1 MTTPILALA
10 PMAGISDWPMRTLC
24 VEQGC
29 NETTTEMVS
38 AQGFLQAPS
47 TLNVYKYLL
56 AVHPDEPRPKVQI
69 FGHEVGYMAE
79 AAAKLSDTGLF
90 SGIDINMGCP
100 AQKVVTSGSGSAL
113 MRDLPQCA
121 AIITAVRKS
130 TSLPVSVKMRL
141 GWDEEHIN
149 AAELARIAQSCGAD
163 QITVHGRTRV
173 QQYSG
178 RADWDQIAR
187 VKQAVTIPVLCN
199 GDIDSAES
207 AMKALQ
213 ITGCDGLAIARGAL
227 GNPFVFAEISA
238 ALRNEA
244 YAPPSDDEII
254 ATAIRHA
261 QMMLDWKG
269 EHSAVLEMRKHLCWY
284 IHGKRGAA
292 RLRTRITSTDTM
304 QEVFDLLQQFAE
316 LQKSPV

>member
-1 MTTPILALA
+1 M
-10 PMAGISDWPMRTLC
+10 
-24 VEQGC
+24 
-29 NETTTEMVS
+29 
-38 AQGFLQAPS
+38 
-47 TLNVYKYLL
+47 
-56 AVHPDEPRPKVQI
+56 
-69 FGHEVGYMAE
+69 
-79 AAAKLSDTGLF
+79 
-90 SGIDINMGCP
+90 
-100 AQKVVTSGSGSAL
+100 
-113 MRDLPQCA
+113 
-121 AIITAVRKS
+121 
-130 TSLPVSVKMRL
+130 
-141 GWDEEHIN
+141 
-149 AAELARIAQSCGAD
+149 ARIAQGCGAN
-163 QITVHGRTRV
+163 QITVHGRTRM

-178 RADWDQIAR
+178 RADWEQIAK